1 MESPDSKKRAW
12 TTIIALSLFA
22 TSLPVATWLHMAARE
37 ESAIA
42 AQEREQ
48 RHERKMQ
55 LAQLRWER
63 TMRFVD
69 AALDDDRPLEERESA
84 LRFLSEELSDK
95 SLVRSWARKE
105 LKRAHRG
112 TSSQPEHPCHRPRHR
127 Q

>member
-1 MESPDSKKRAW
+1 MESQDPKKRAW

-69 AALDDDRPLEERESA
+69 AALDDDRPREEREAA
-84 LRFLSEELSDK
+84 LRFLADELSDR

-105 LKRAHRG
+105 LKRTQG
-112 TSSQPEHPCHRPRHR
+112 ESQPQHRPCHRKSH
-127 Q
+127 